1 LVGGECDAA
10 SMLTFEELHGALVFF
25 RRGPAT
31 KGSEIATAVSFW
43 INLS

>member
-1 LVGGECDAA
+1 
-10 SMLTFEELHGALVFF
+10 MLTFEKLNRALVFF

-31 KGSEIATAVSFW
+31 KGSEIATTVSFW